1 MLRYSQVID
10 NGVSNAD
17 LMAQTTDLWA
27 KIRDIESEL
36 NRDSRQVCKYAIN
49 KL

>member
-1 MLRYSQVID
+1 MLCNSQVLD
-10 NGVSNAD
+10 NDVSNAD
-17 LMAQTTDLWA
+17 LMVQMTDLWA

-36 NRDSRQVCKYAIN
+36 NRDSRQVCKYVIN